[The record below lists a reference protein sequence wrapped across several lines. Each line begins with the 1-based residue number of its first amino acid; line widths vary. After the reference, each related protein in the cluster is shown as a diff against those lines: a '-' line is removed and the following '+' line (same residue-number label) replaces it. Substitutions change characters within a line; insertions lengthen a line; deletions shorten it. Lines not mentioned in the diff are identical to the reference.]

1 MNAEIDNIDL
11 VFEGKP
17 ESFVIETIES
27 LYGSMARSTEEP
39 HRHSYFSVIWPVSGS
54 GKHMIDFREYD
65 IQPDHIFFVNPEQVH
80 QVIMETPVSGYLI
93 RFTCEFLEKYSI
105 RQDFITNLRLFKSC
119 DDTPPLPVNDSVKE
133 HLHLFCKNMLEAFQ
147 SAEEMRFETLSA
159 YLKLF
164 LIDCNTSCTILPISN
179 PQNIEVGRTMVRT
192 FKNLVEKHFS
202 EWHQVKDYAS
212 ELNVTPG
219 YLNEVIKT
227 SIGQSAKE
235 YIQNRLVLEARRLS
249 LFTNRS
255 FKEIGFGLGF
265 NDPSHFS
272 KFFKS
277 STGRSLQEFKNRV

>member
-1 MNAEIDNIDL
+1 MNSGIDSVDL
-11 VFEGKP
+11 VYEGSP
-17 ESFVIETIES
+17 VSFVIQTIEG
-27 LYGSMARSTEEP
+27 LIGEMENTTEEP
-39 HRHSYFSVIWPVSGS
+39 HRHNFFTVIWPFTGS
-54 GKHMIDFREYD
+54 GKHMIDFREYA
-65 IQPDHIFFVNPEQVH
+65 IQPHHIFFVSPEQVH
-80 QVIMETPVSGYLI
+80 QISIETPVTGYLI
-93 RFTCEFLEKYSI
+93 RFTCEFLDKYSI
-105 RQDFITNLRLFKSC
+105 RQDFITNLRLFRSC
-119 DDTPPLPVNDSVKE
+119 DDSPPLPVSDSMTPR
-133 HLHLFCKNMLEAFQ
+133 LLMFCKNMLDAFQ
-147 SAEEMRFETLSA
+147 SSTDMRYETVGA

-164 LIDCNTSCTILPISN
+164 LIECNTSCTIRPLDN
-179 PQNIEVGRTMVRT
+179 PQNLEVGRTLVRK
-192 FKNLVEKHFS
+192 FKDLVDKHFS

-249 LFTNRS
+249 LFTSQS

-277 STGRSLQEFKNRV
+277 STGRSLQEFKNRT

>member
-1 MNAEIDNIDL
+1 MNSGIDSFDL
-11 VFEGKP
+11 LYEGTRA
-17 ESFVIETIES
+17 SFVIQTIES
-27 LYGSMARSTEEP
+27 LNGEMNKSSEDP
-39 HRHSYFSVIWPVSGS
+39 HRHNYFSVIWPFSGS
-54 GKHMIDFREYD
+54 GKHMIDFRD
-65 IQPDHIFFVNPEQVH
+65 HAIQPDHIFFISPEQVH
-80 QVIMETPVSGYLI
+80 YIQIETPLTGYLI
-93 RFTCEFLEKYSI
+93 RFTCEFLETYSI

-119 DDTPPLPVNDSVKE
+119 DDSPPLPVSDSMKPN
-133 HLHLFCKNMLEAFQ
+133 LLLFCKSMLGAFQ
-147 SAEEMRFETLSA
+147 SSGEMRFETVGA

-164 LIDCNTSCTILPISN
+164 LIECNTSCTIRPEGN
-179 PQNIEVGRTMVRT
+179 PQTLEVGRTMIRK
-192 FKNLVEKHFS
+192 FKDLVDYHYA

-249 LFTNRS
+249 LFTNQS

>member
-1 MNAEIDNIDL
+1 MNSGIDSFDL
-11 VFEGKP
+11 LYKGIP
-17 ESFVIETIES
+17 ASFVIQTIES
-27 LYGSMARSTEEP
+27 MNGEMNNTSEDP
-39 HRHSYFSVIWPVSGS
+39 HRHNYFSVIWPFTGS
-54 GKHMIDFREYD
+54 GKHMIDFRD
-65 IQPDHIFFVNPEQVH
+65 HAIQPDNIFFISPEQVH
-80 QVIMETPVSGYLI
+80 AIQIESPLTGYLI
-93 RFTCEFLEKYSI
+93 RFTCEFLETYSI

-119 DDTPPLPVNDSVKE
+119 DDSPPLPVSDSMKPN
-133 HLHLFCKNMLEAFQ
+133 LLLFCKSMLGAFQ
-147 SAEEMRFETLSA
+147 SQEEMRFEMVGA

-164 LIDCNTSCTILPISN
+164 LIECNTSCTIRPAGN
-179 PQNIEVGRTMVRT
+179 PQNLEVGRTMTRK
-192 FKNLVEKHFS
+192 FKDLVDNHYS

-249 LFTNRS
+249 LFTNQS

-277 STGRSLQEFKNRV
+277 STGRSLQEFKNRA